1 MDTFARPLGPVSQFL
16 KSSFQPVL
24 IIADKRL
31 TEHILTDK
39 AWDRGDLLEGVFGGL
54 APRGMLALKTG
65 QSSRSEHGTIN
76 AGTGREY
83 VASGASIQSS
93 AKPSP
98 LLTEHFFFRMQTLR

>member
-1 MDTFARPLGPVSQFL
+1 MLSPALSSIRASLLSSTCSDFFVDTFARPLGPVSQFL

-54 APRGMLALKTG
+54 APLGMLALKTG
-65 QSSRSEHGTIN
+65 ESEQARQ
-76 AGTGREY
+76 AGR
-83 VASGASIQSS
+83 
-93 AKPSP
+93 K
-98 LLTEHFFFRMQTLR
+98 